1 MKSGSVGRV
10 PVRSSTLRLS
20 SFGFLFFSLDFP
32 LFTLSDFVSPLFDEG
47 AGGGHCV
54 EEEEEE
60 EDCPL
65 AK

>member
-10 PVRSSTLRLS
+10 PVRPSPLRLS

-32 LFTLSDFVSPLFDEG
+32 LFMLADFVSPLFDED
-47 AGGGHCV
+47 AGGGHSV
-54 EEEEEE
+54 EE

>member
-10 PVRSSTLRLS
+10 LVRSSPLRLS
-20 SFGFLFFSLDFP
+20 SFGFLFFALDFP
-32 LFTLSDFVSPLFDEG
+32 LFTLADFVSPLFDEG
-47 AGGGHCV
+47 AGDGHCV
-54 EEEEEE
+54 EE